1 MVMQISFQVTV
12 FLFFDKHLK
21 VEWLDHFV
29 VVHLLSHVQ
38 LSVAAWTTACQAP
51 LSSTVFQTLLKFMFI
66 ESVRLS
72 NHLILCHPLLLL
84 PSIFPSIWV
93 FSNESALHIRWPK
106 YWSFSIS
113 PSSGYSGLI
122 SFNINWFDLFAVQ
135 GTVKSLLQHHNFKAS
150 IVWCSAFFIVQFSH
164 DYWKNHSFD
173 YTDLRQ
179 HSDISAFYYAKF
191 VIAFLP
197 RSSSLLISRLQS
209 CSALIR

>member
-21 VEWLDHFV
+21 VEWLDHFI
-29 VVHLLSHVQ
+29 VHLLNHFH
-38 LSVAAWTTACQAP
+38 LSVAACTTVCQVR
-51 LSSTVFQTLLKFMFI
+51 LSSTLFQTLLKFMSI

-84 PSIFPSIWV
+84 TSIFPSIRV
-93 FSNESALHIRWPK
+93 FPSESALRVRWPK
-106 YWSFSIS
+106 CWSFSIS
-113 PSSGYSGLI
+113 PSNEYSGLI

-135 GTVKSLLQHHNFKAS
+135 GTVKSILQHHNFKAS
-150 IVWCSAFFIVQFSH
+150 IIWCSAFFIVQFSH

-179 HSDISAFYYAKF
+179 HSDLSAF
-191 VIAFLP
+191 
-197 RSSSLLISRLQS
+197 
-209 CSALIR
+209 